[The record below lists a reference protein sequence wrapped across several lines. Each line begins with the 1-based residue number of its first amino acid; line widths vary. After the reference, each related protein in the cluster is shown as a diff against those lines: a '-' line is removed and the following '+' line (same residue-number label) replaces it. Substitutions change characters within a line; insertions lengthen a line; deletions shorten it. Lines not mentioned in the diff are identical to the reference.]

1 MSRAALAF
9 AWDAVTHFGEPLAGL
24 GADHVRVRL
33 SQQELARRNRCAPS
47 TVSWY
52 LRRLGPAVVTR
63 QGGLVFDRTALA
75 SLRTTATRLAPRT
88 AAVER
93 ELLDSFA
100 RPTADGTR
108 VELLAG
114 DSGDPRPASLQ
125 DVAAQLGINRSS
137 AFRHVA
143 ALERA
148 GHLQR
153 QGRRLY
159 AVDTDH
165 PAKEPTVDHHPA
177 KEPTVDHHPAHEPGA
192 AGAVTP
198 QQLFQ
203 LLDKVTELLGLV
215 AGMAN
220 QLLGACPPATGGAQD
235 PRSCG
240 AQPALGAELRAAVV
254 ADRGRGFSSE
264 VDLIDGVDVQ
274 ITSNQSGPRVADSR
288 PPDNLRAEGSRID
301 PDWSAEQLPELLAP
315 LLEEC
320 DRLGLPGVA
329 DAQRVV
335 ASLRPFGA
343 EQIATAARQM
353 ATDLRSGAPMRSPI
367 AILMRKAE
375 DRDPYYFR
383 VVRTQKPP
391 PLAPRVIDEPGDPVD
406 AEAEAAVAQLDDD
419 ALAQLDE
426 AVAAHVRGI
435 LGDRTSALE
444 SPATVAFWR
453 PILWR
458 RRHRPASAEA

>member
-1 MSRAALAF
+1 LSRTALAF
-9 AWDAVTHFGEPLAGL
+9 AWDAVTLYGEPLAGD
-24 GADHVRVRL
+24 GTDHVRVRL
-33 SQQELARRNRCAPS
+33 SQQELARRNRCSPS

-52 LRRLGPAVVTR
+52 LRRLGPVVVTR
-63 QGGLVFDRTALA
+63 RDGLVFDRAALA
-75 SLRTTATRLAPRT
+75 TLPTPTARVAPRT

-114 DSGDPRPASLQ
+114 SPGEPRPASLQ

-159 AVDTDH
+159 AVSTDH
-165 PAKEPTVDHHPA
+165 PTKEPTVDQHP
-177 KEPTVDHHPAHEPGA
+177 HEPA
-192 AGAVTP
+192 AAVVGAVTP
-198 QQLFQ
+198 QQLLH

-220 QLLGACPPATGGAQD
+220 HLLAACTPATPAAHD
-235 PRSCG
+235 SRFCG
-240 AQPALGAELRAAVV
+240 AQAAEDGELRAAVA
-254 ADRGRGFSSE
+254 ADRGRGSSSE
-264 VDLIDGVDVQ
+264 SDLIECFDVE
-274 ITSNQSGPRVADSR
+274 ITSNQSNQRIADSR
-288 PPDNLRAEGSRID
+288 PSDKLRAETSRID
-301 PDWSAEQLPELLAP
+301 PDWSPDQLPQLLAP

-320 DRLGLPGVA
+320 DRLDLPGVA

-335 ASLRPFGA
+335 ASLRPFVA
-343 EQIATAARQM
+343 EQIAGAARQM
-353 ATDLRSGAPMRSPI
+353 AADLRSGAPMRSPI

-383 VVRTQKPP
+383 VARPQEPP
-391 PLAPRVIDEPGDPVD
+391 PPAPRAIDELEEPVD
-406 AEAEAAVAQLDDD
+406 AEAEAAVAQLDED

-435 LGDRTSALE
+435 LGDHTSALE
-444 SPATVAFWR
+444 SPATVAYWR
-453 PILWR
+453 PIVWR
-458 RRHRPASAEA
+458 QHHQPTNAEGA

>member
-1 MSRAALAF
+1 MGPLSRSALAF
-9 AWDAVTHFGEPLAGL
+9 AWDAVTHYGEPLAGRS
-24 GADHVRVRL
+24 GDHVRVRL

-63 QGGLVFDRTALA
+63 RGGLVFDRAALV
-75 SLRTTATRLAPRT
+75 SLRTRTAGLAPRT

-114 DSGDPRPASLQ
+114 DPSEPRPASLQ

-137 AFRHVA
+137 AFRHIA

-159 AVDTDH
+159 AVSTDH
-165 PAKEPTVDHHPA
+165 SAKEPTVDQHR
-177 KEPTVDHHPAHEPGA
+177 HEPA
-192 AGAVTP
+192 AAVVGAVTP
-198 QQLFQ
+198 QQLLQ

-220 QLLGACPPATGGAQD
+220 QLLAACPPATPGAHD
-235 PRSCG
+235 PRFCG
-240 AQPALGAELRAAVV
+240 AQSAVGAEVRAAAV

-264 VDLIDGVDVQ
+264 IDLIDGVDVE
-274 ITSNQSGPRVADSR
+274 ITSNQSGQHVAESR
-288 PPDNLRAEGSRID
+288 PPDELRAEESRID
-301 PDWSAEQLPELLAP
+301 PDWSPDQLPQLLAP

-320 DRLGLPGVA
+320 DRLDLPGVA

-353 ATDLRSGAPMRSPI
+353 AADLRSGAPMRSPI

-383 VVRTQKPP
+383 VTRAQEPP
-391 PLAPRVIDEPGDPVD
+391 PPAPRAIAEPEEPVD

-419 ALAQLDE
+419 ALAELDE

-444 SPATVAFWR
+444 SPATVAYWR
-453 PILWR
+453 PIVWR
-458 RRHRPASAEA
+458 QHHQPTTAEGA

>member
-1 MSRAALAF
+1 MSRSAAVAF
-9 AWDAVTHFGEPLAGL
+9 ALDAVSLYGEPLAGAD
-24 GADHVRVRL
+24 ADHVRVRL

-63 QGGLVFDRTALA
+63 RGGLVFDRAALA
-75 SLRTTATRLAPRT
+75 SLGTPTARLAPRT

-100 RPTADGTR
+100 QPTADGTR

-114 DSGDPRPASLQ
+114 GAGGSRPASLQ
-125 DVAAQLGINRSS
+125 DVATQLGINRSS

-159 AVDTDH
+159 AVSTDH
-165 PAKEPTVDHHPA
+165 SAKEPTVDQH
-177 KEPTVDHHPAHEPGA
+177 HEPA
-192 AGAVTP
+192 APVVGAVTP

-220 QLLGACPPATGGAQD
+220 QLLAACPPATPGAHD
-235 PRSCG
+235 PRFCG
-240 AQPALGAELRAAVV
+240 AQSAAGGEVRAAAV
-254 ADRGRGFSSE
+254 ADRGRGSSSE
-264 VDLIDGVDVQ
+264 IDLIDGVDVE
-274 ITSNQSGPRVADSR
+274 ITSNQSGQRVAESR
-288 PPDNLRAEGSRID
+288 PPDELRAQESRID
-301 PDWSAEQLPELLAP
+301 PDWSPDQLPELLAP

-320 DRLGLPGVA
+320 DRLDLPGVA

-343 EQIATAARQM
+343 EQITTAARQM
-353 ATDLRSGAPMRSPI
+353 AADLRSGAPMRSPI

-383 VVRTQKPP
+383 VARAQEPP
-391 PLAPRVIDEPGDPVD
+391 PPAPRAIAEPEEPVD

-419 ALAQLDE
+419 ALTQLDE

-444 SPATVAFWR
+444 SPATVAYWR
-453 PILWR
+453 PIVWR
-458 RRHRPASAEA
+458 QQHQPTTAEGA